1 MWFKNN
7 KSEIKK
13 YIVEAVNE
21 AIAFGEANALKALSF
36 AKDLEKAKV
45 ELYVA
50 KEELETVKLQKK
62 IEMQE
67 VQHLVK
73 LEREKNSLDVQKKE
87 VELKDKF
94 KDKEMELMKKNHED
108 SLRLI

>member
-50 KEELETVKLQKK
+50 K
-62 IEMQE
+62 
-67 VQHLVK
+67 
-73 LEREKNSLDVQKKE
+73 
-87 VELKDKF
+87 
-94 KDKEMELMKKNHED
+94 
-108 SLRLI
+108 

>member
-1 MWFKNN
+1 M
-7 KSEIKK
+7 
-13 YIVEAVNE
+13 
-21 AIAFGEANALKALSF
+21 
-36 AKDLEKAKV
+36 
-45 ELYVA
+45 
-50 KEELETVKLQKK
+50 ETVKLQKK

-94 KDKEMELMKKNHED
+94 KDKEMELMRKNHAD
-108 SLRLI
+108 SLRLVEKSHEDMKKMYEEIMKRLPNVNMDIFKGVK